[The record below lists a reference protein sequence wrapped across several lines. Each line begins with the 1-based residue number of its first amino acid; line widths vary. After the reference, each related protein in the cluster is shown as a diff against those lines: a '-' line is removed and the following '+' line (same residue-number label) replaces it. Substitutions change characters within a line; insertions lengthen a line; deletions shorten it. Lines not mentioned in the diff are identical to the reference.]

1 MSTSKNVFF
10 CPECDKYFLF
20 HLSLTLNQ
28 NYRIHCPN
36 CGHTHYRKVENG
48 VITEVR
54 IMDNLEEAFVA
65 DIRPLKSSRMDYGT
79 DTDKDSYF
87 YYRPGEGFLYRLW
100 KEFKG
105 YLI

>member
-1 MSTSKNVFF
+1 MSTSKNEFF
-10 CPECDKYFLF
+10 CPECNKYFLF

-36 CGHTHYRKVENG
+36 CGHTHYRKVVDGN
-48 VITEVR
+48 ITEIR
-54 IMDNLEEAFVA
+54 IMDNLEEALVA
-65 DIRPLKSSRMDYGT
+65 DIRPLKSSCVDYRT

-87 YYRPGEGFLYRLW
+87 YHRSGEGFLFRLW

-105 YLI
+105 HLI